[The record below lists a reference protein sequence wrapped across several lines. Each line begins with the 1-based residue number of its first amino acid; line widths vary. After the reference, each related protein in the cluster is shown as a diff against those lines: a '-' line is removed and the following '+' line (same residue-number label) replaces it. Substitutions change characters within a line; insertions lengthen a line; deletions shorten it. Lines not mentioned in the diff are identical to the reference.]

1 MSKAIVLIIV
11 YIFEMLNSFCY
22 FSRIYEKKKENIL
35 IALLIGFLLF
45 IPSSIIF
52 YVFDNEI
59 VNTIMFFII
68 NAIYA
73 FVCFDISLKNAAI
86 QSVILNAL
94 MVSTEYATVF
104 LCSVIIQVP
113 TNQYKN
119 DIHIFIIYALIC
131 KLAYFILSQFLSL
144 IIIKTGHK
152 NNKLRHFLPLFVFPI
167 LTMASS
173 ILFLFT
179 ALKNAVSDTYKI
191 TAAIVCIL
199 YILSSVFIFIYYQTL
214 ANKETKIN
222 ELESEKRLYNLNNT
236 YLNILQHQNN
246 ELQMMFHDTKH
257 HYMAL
262 SNFDN
267 IDDVK
272 SYIAKI
278 YPELEAK
285 NIIKVSN
292 NKMLDLIISKY
303 IVACKSNDIKF
314 DYEVKTANLDYIDD
328 AELSIL
334 LNNIL
339 DNAVEAAKNSS
350 ERYIEFSLRHIK
362 NNMDLLSVV
371 NSCDHSPKHN
381 NRQLITTKFD
391 TDNHGFGTKIIKKH
405 AKKNNGKYEWFYDD
419 TEHRFH
425 LTILFQKNTK
435 SGTV

>member
-1 MSKAIVLIIV
+1 
-11 YIFEMLNSFCY
+11 
-22 FSRIYEKKKENIL
+22 
-35 IALLIGFLLF
+35 
-45 IPSSIIF
+45 
-52 YVFDNEI
+52 
-59 VNTIMFFII
+59 
-68 NAIYA
+68 
-73 FVCFDISLKNAAI
+73 
-86 QSVILNAL
+86 
-94 MVSTEYATVF
+94 
-104 LCSVIIQVP
+104 
-113 TNQYKN
+113 
-119 DIHIFIIYALIC
+119 
-131 KLAYFILSQFLSL
+131 
-144 IIIKTGHK
+144 
-152 NNKLRHFLPLFVFPI
+152 
-167 LTMASS
+167 
-173 ILFLFT
+173 
-179 ALKNAVSDTYKI
+179 
-191 TAAIVCIL
+191 
-199 YILSSVFIFIYYQTL
+199 
-214 ANKETKIN
+214 
-222 ELESEKRLYNLNNT
+222 
-236 YLNILQHQNN
+236 
-246 ELQMMFHDTKH
+246 
-257 HYMAL
+257 MAL

-303 IVACKSNDIKF
+303 IVDCKNNNIKF

-362 NNMDLLSVV
+362 NNMDLLSVI
-371 NSCDHSPKHN
+371 NSCDISPKHN
-381 NRQLITTKFD
+381 NSQLITTKFD
-391 TDNHGFGTKIIKKH
+391 TNNHGFGTKIIKKH